1 MIQSLSCIIVAV
13 KSQSK
18 AAKPPAMPRVKQK
31 QEKRRKEVSDAAW
44 RVILREGLDRTSVRA
59 IAQELGCTTGVVM
72 HYFRTKDEL
81 MLFALDRVL
90 ARSTSQLSS
99 SIESYEGLGR
109 LERLLTESL
118 PRDAKSEIGWK
129 IWLAFLGHA
138 VGHPRLMVE
147 HRNRYAQLRDFI
159 IRELKELR
167 SRNFLRSDVNLR
179 LEASALIALIDGLS
193 IGMVIDR
200 SQIDVKGALRL
211 IRRYIEQLSAA
222 PEAFDASARRTLP
235 SHREPLSKQTT
246 V

>member
-13 KSQSK
+13 KSQSR
-18 AAKPPAMPRVKQK
+18 AKKPAILPVKQK
-31 QEKRRKEVSDAAW
+31 QERRRKEVSDAAW

-99 SIESYEGLGR
+99 SIETYEGLER
-109 LERLLTESL
+109 LERLLMKSL

-129 IWLAFLGHA
+129 IWIAFLGHA
-138 VGHPRLMVE
+138 VGHPKLMAE

-167 SRNFLRSDVNLR
+167 SRSFLRPDVNLR
-179 LEASALIALIDGLS
+179 LEANALIALVDGVS

-200 SQIDVKGALRL
+200 SQIDVKGAQRL
-211 IRRYIEQLSAA
+211 IRRYIEQLSAV
-222 PEAFDASARRTLP
+222 PEVFGASARRTLL
-235 SHREPLSKQTT
+235 SDREPLSKQTT